1 MEITFFCMS
10 KIPRIVIL
18 SDGIQGGAASLANM
32 LANDLA
38 TSDANYQILRW
49 HFSPYSR
56 AGTFHDH
63 VQETSLAPQLQRPAF
78 ERLIKNLY
86 RNLADRL
93 RARRNERALLH
104 AVSHFSPD
112 LVHLHN
118 IHSADLSHKTLL
130 RLPKSMPL
138 VWTLHDLWPVKAHA
152 TSWWDFR
159 THKRERHLIGPSSRK
174 NLISQRNDFFS
185 SGRNITM
192 VSPSQY
198 VANIVRPYALRYQFK
213 TATIPHVVREE
224 FFVEHD
230 RLLARNKWQLTPG
243 KLWIGI
249 GSTWNNNR
257 KGMDVFWDAL
267 RYVDISKLG
276 LLIWGQQPQVPAS
289 LGLDIRCVGSISS
302 ALEMAS
308 LFAAVDLFV
317 CPTKGDTGPLTVLES
332 MAVGT
337 PVLGCRVG
345 GIPERI
351 FHGLNGLLFESQNER
366 NLADMVNQ
374 ASNGLW
380 HLEKMGLAARASV
393 IKKHASQMQSA
404 QYSEL
409 YRNVVAI

>member
-1 MEITFFCMS
+1 MS
-10 KIPRIVIL
+10 KRPRIVIL

-38 TSDANYQILRW
+38 AAVGNYEILRW

-56 AGTFHDH
+56 AGTFHDR
-63 VQETSLAPQLQRPAF
+63 VQETSLAPQLKRPPV
-78 ERLIKNLY
+78 ERLLKNIY

-93 RARRNERALLH
+93 RARRNDRALLQ
-104 AVSHFSPD
+104 AVSRFSPD
-112 LVHLHN
+112 LLHVHN

-130 RLPKSMPL
+130 RLPKSLPL
-138 VWTLHDLWPVKAHA
+138 VWTLHDLWPLKGHA

-159 THKRERHLIGPSSRK
+159 TQKRERHLIGPSSRK
-174 NLISQRNDFFS
+174 NLISQRDDFFS

-213 TATIPHVVREE
+213 TATIPHVVRDE
-224 FFVEHD
+224 FFVEQD

-276 LLIWGQQPQVPAS
+276 LLIWGQQPQVPES
-289 LGLDIRCVGSISS
+289 LGLESRCVGSISS
-302 ALEMAS
+302 AVEMAS

-332 MAVGT
+332 MAVET
-337 PVLGCRVG
+337 PVLASRVG

-351 FHGLNGLLFESQNER
+351 SHGLNGLLFESQNER
-366 NLADMVNQ
+366 NLADMINQ
-374 ASNGLW
+374 SSSGLW
-380 HLEKMGLAARASV
+380 PLQKMGLAARMSV
-393 IKKHASQMQSA
+393 IGKHASKMQTA
-404 QYSEL
+404 QYTEL
-409 YRNVVAI
+409 YRKRIAWNNS